1 MVYWWHV
8 YAAHFLFLRLYSYWI
23 YGTSKIKHIS
33 IKVGRKSLLA
43 AVLPLHTSVKLLKLT
58 CNNYR

>member
-23 YGTSKIKHIS
+23 YGT
-33 IKVGRKSLLA
+33 KVGRKSLLA